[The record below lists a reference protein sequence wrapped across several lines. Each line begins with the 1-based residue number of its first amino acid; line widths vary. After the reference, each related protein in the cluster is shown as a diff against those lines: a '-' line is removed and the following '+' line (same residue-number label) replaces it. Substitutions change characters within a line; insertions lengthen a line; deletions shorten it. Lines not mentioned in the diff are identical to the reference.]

1 MTPLIRLFPRGQN
14 DPRRDP
20 RSRFTAP
27 RPKGFFRVPEMRAGP
42 GPGLAA
48 VDAVALATIVSVN
61 FAGSFVAEPPP
72 AAYLTRQPSTRK
84 TAGKMSTRQAVT
96 LPVETYGGARLD
108 ERQSLPDHVT
118 GFARPSRF
126 FPDCRSS
133 SSQYRP

>member
-72 AAYLTRQPSTRK
+72 AAYLTRQPSDRK
-84 TAGKMSTRQAVT
+84 STRLNSSHGYISYAV
-96 LPVETYGGARLD
+96 
-108 ERQSLPDHVT
+108 
-118 GFARPSRF
+118 F
-126 FPDCRSS
+126 
-133 SSQYRP
+133 